1 MEIRSSIWLIF
12 SVVLGGLVAVYGF
25 LKTVNEWFYVRRL
38 GKKRHLLPPGDMG
51 WPFMGTQLSFLKAFK
66 SKNPDSFIS
75 NFAARFGTKGIYKAM
90 MFGKPCVIV
99 TTPESCKRV
108 LSDDTT
114 FGPGFPESITK
125 LMGKKAF
132 HGISS
137 EEHKRLRRLTTA
149 ALSGQ
154 EALSIYISHIEQI
167 VTTSLEEWASM
178 SRPIEFLTE
187 MRKIAFKVIMYVMVG
202 ETSTDQSIMEALEKE
217 YTTLNHG
224 LKSMAIDFPGFAYHS
239 ALKARKNL
247 QKIFQSVVDKRRLE
261 KTASKKEEKTDML
274 DMLMGTEDEN
284 GGKLSDEEIVD
295 LIIMFLNAGHESSG
309 HAAMWAVVL
318 LQDHPEIFQKAK
330 EEQEQIV
337 NKRLPN
343 QKGLTLKETRQM
355 EYLSKV
361 IDETLRVVN
370 ISFTLFREAT
380 KDVNINGYIV
390 PKGWRILTWLRSAHL
405 DSEKYLNPK
414 QFDPSRWD
422 DPKTRVN
429 FIPFGAGSRLC
440 PGRDLARLEV
450 YTFLHYFLLNYKLE
464 RVNSECPIR
473 YLPIS
478 RPVDNCLARIIRSE
492 P

>member
-1 MEIRSSIWLIF
+1 MR
-12 SVVLGGLVAVYGF
+12 GQ
-25 LKTVNEWFYVRRL
+25 
-38 GKKRHLLPPGDMG
+38 LPPGDMG
-51 WPFMGTQLSFLKAFK
+51 WPSIGTQLSFLKAFK
-66 SKNPDSFIS
+66 SDNPDSFIS
-75 NFAARFGTKGIYKAM
+75 TLAQRFGPTGIYRAV

-99 TTPESCKRV
+99 TTPKSCKKV
-108 LSDDTT
+108 LSDDAT

-132 HGISS
+132 HGITP

-154 EALSIYISHIEQI
+154 EALSIYLKHIEEI
-167 VTTSLEEWASM
+167 TITSLEEWAGM

-202 ETSTDQSIMEALEKE
+202 ETSTDHSILEALEKE

-224 LKSMAIDFPGFAYHS
+224 LKSMAIDLPGFAYHN

-247 QKIFQSVVDKRRLE
+247 QKMFQGVVDTRRLE
-261 KTASKKEEKTDML
+261 QLANRQVEKKDML
-274 DMLMGTEDEN
+274 DMLMGIEDEN

-318 LQDHPEIFQKAK
+318 LEDHPEVFQRAK
-330 EEQEQIV
+330 EEQEHIV
-337 NKRLPN
+337 SKRPPN

-355 EYLSKV
+355 EYLSKI

-380 KDVNINGYIV
+380 KDVKINGFTV
-390 PKGWRILTWLRSAHL
+390 PKGWRILPWLRSAHL
-405 DSEKYLNPK
+405 NSDKFLNSK
-414 QFDPSRWD
+414 EFNPSRWD
-422 DPKTRVN
+422 DPKIRAN
-429 FIPFGAGSRLC
+429 FIPFGAGSRMC
-440 PGRDLARLEV
+440 PGRDLAKLEV
-450 YTFLHYFLLNYKLE
+450 CIFLHYFLLNYKLE
-464 RVNSECPIR
+464 RIDPGCPVK

-478 RPVDNCLARIIRSE
+478 RPVDNCLAKIRRM